1 VTRRD
6 EGVSVEIVEVMPV
19 RSWDHWVD
27 MRGNSDA
34 LKPVSAS
41 FEMLADPTTV
51 RRLFRA
57 RIGSR

>member
-6 EGVSVEIVEVMPV
+6 EGASVEIVELMPV
-19 RSWDHWVD
+19 PSWDHWVD

-41 FEMLADPTTV
+41 FERLGDPTTV
-51 RRLFRA
+51 RTLFKA
-57 RIGSR
+57 HIGSR